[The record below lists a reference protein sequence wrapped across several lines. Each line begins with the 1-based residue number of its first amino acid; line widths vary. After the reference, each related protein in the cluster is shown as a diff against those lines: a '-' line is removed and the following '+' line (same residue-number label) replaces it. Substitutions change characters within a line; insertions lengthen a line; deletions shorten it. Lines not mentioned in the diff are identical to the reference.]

1 MKIRSILVA
10 ALAVPL
16 AILGC
21 AGGNNNANVP
31 VGKEIVIEKTSFS
44 FDAGKAPFDLFQ
56 AYSIKPGDMLDVLLQ
71 FTTWTERPRFLI
83 AVDHTLDVRFV
94 RVPEMNVTQ
103 KVLPDGTISLPY
115 LGNVKVTGKTV
126 DELVAEL
133 KQRYGATFKNP
144 ELYVLVPEF
153 QNAITE
159 LKRDLYTSPRGLSRL
174 ATVRP
179 DGYITFPLVGDFLVA
194 GKSIPEVSSQ
204 LNQRY
209 EQVLPGMHCDL
220 FLEKHS
226 GSVIYVMGEVK
237 TPGTYPIAN
246 PISVLQGL
254 TLAGGYNSAALLEE
268 VVVVRK
274 HEQKLV
280 ATRVDLRKNMDLQSG
295 AAFFFL
301 MADDIVI
308 VPKTK
313 LAKAAEIARDI
324 GDIIFYRGWSG
335 VTVGLELDPRSAP

>member
-1 MKIRSILVA
+1 MNIRTLLIAGVA
-10 ALAVPL
+10 LPL
-16 AILGC
+16 TILGC
-21 AGGNNNANVP
+21 ASGNSDVP

-44 FDAGKAPFDLFQ
+44 FDMEKAPFELFQ
-56 AYSIKPGDMLDVLLQ
+56 AYSIKAGDLLDVLLQ
-71 FTTWTERPRFLI
+71 FTTWTERTHFLI
-83 AVDHTLDVRFV
+83 AVDHTIDVRFI

-133 KQRYGATFKNP
+133 KKQYSTTFKNP
-144 ELYVLVPEF
+144 DISVLVPEF

-194 GKSIPEVSSQ
+194 GKTIPEVSAL
-204 LNQRY
+204 LNKRY
-209 EQVLPGMHCDL
+209 DGILPGMHCDL
-220 FLEKHS
+220 FLEKHA

-237 TPGTYPIAN
+237 TPGAYPIAN
-246 PISVLQGL
+246 PISAFQGL
-254 TLAGGYNSAALLEE
+254 TLAGGHSSTALLEE
-268 VVVVRK
+268 VLVVRK

-280 ATRVDLRKNMDLQSG
+280 ATRVDLRQNLDLKSG
-295 AAFFFL
+295 TAFFFL
-301 MADDIVI
+301 MPDDIVI

-313 LAKAAEIARDI
+313 LASAAEVARSI
-324 GDIIFYRGWSG
+324 GDIIFYRGWGGINFGYDLRKSSG
-335 VTVGLELDPRSAP
+335 GTP